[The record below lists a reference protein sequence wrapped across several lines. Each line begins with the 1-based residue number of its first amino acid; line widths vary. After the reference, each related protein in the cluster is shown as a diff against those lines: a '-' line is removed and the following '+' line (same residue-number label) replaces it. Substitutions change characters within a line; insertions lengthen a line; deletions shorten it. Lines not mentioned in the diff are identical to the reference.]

1 VPEYEYDPEGK
12 VLLVKS
18 EGGDYKLYPTT
29 QGYTTTKPSKEQ
41 KKKIN
46 EELEKKKKMKQQQY
60 EQLEKHSRKQE
71 LRNLKVDHTSN
82 PSFYSPH
89 QKV

>member
-18 EGGDYKLYPTT
+18 EGKDYKLYPTT
-29 QGYTTTKPSKEQ
+29 QGYTTTKPSRGRM
-41 KKKIN
+41 KKIS
-46 EELEKKKKMKQQQY
+46 EGREKKNKMKQQQY
-60 EQLEKHSRKQE
+60 EQREKHSRKQE
-71 LRNLKVDHTSN
+71 PRNPEIDHTFN